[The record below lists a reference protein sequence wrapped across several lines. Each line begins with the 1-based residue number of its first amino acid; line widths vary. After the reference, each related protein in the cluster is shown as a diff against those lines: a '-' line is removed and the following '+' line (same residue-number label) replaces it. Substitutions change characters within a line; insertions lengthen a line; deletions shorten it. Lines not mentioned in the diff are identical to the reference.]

1 MVKQNDNIT
10 VDNLGETIL
19 TSKYFEKQDDPKM
32 NEEKKK
38 MKESPDDTSS
48 LTGHGS
54 QKRAN
59 STSGF

>member
-1 MVKQNDNIT
+1 MA
-10 VDNLGETIL
+10 
-19 TSKYFEKQDDPKM
+19 SKYFEKQDDPKM

-38 MKESPDDTSS
+38 MEESPDDTSS